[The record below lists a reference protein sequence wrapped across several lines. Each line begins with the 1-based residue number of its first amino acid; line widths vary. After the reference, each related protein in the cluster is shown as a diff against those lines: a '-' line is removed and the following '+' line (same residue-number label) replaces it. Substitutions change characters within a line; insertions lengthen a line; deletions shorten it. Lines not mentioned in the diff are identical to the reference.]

1 MHYDSP
7 KNHELIYEFFDALFF
22 ILPKKLAIFFVFA
35 ILDTSWEKA
44 IPNHR
49 LMASLMYGALDRKYP
64 NAPKEWR
71 WQWVF
76 PQGNRWKNTV
86 TGEEG
91 RHHIHETI
99 LQRAV
104 KEAVRNAGVVKHAGC
119 HTFHTPLLR
128 TCLRPVMIFA
138 PSRNFLAT
146 KTSAQR

>member
-1 MHYDSP
+1 MEDTSNTQSVYHPRRHYDSP

-76 PQGNRWKNTV
+76 PQENR
-86 TGEEG
+86 
-91 RHHIHETI
+91 
-99 LQRAV
+99 
-104 KEAVRNAGVVKHAGC
+104 
-119 HTFHTPLLR
+119 
-128 TCLRPVMIFA
+128 
-138 PSRNFLAT
+138 
-146 KTSAQR
+146 